1 MQGLGVKK
9 KNWKVCNKNG
19 NYRTQVTRVPTDL
32 GMTVKMVTLTSTF
45 TNIKITY
52 VGFAHFLVQPTQ
64 KDNISGK
71 VRLM

>member
-32 GMTVKMVTLTSTF
+32 GMTVRNGHF
-45 TNIKITY
+45 DFNIYKY
-52 VGFAHFLVQPTQ
+52 
-64 KDNISGK
+64 
-71 VRLM
+71 